1 MSLQSSIKRLVRRSP
16 RLTRALG
23 SAYRLLSG
31 PFPGS
36 QDYWV
41 KRYEKGGN
49 SGPGSYSELAKFKA
63 RVLNGLVT
71 EKNIAS
77 VIEFGCGDGNQLE
90 LAQYPSYHGFDV
102 SPVAV
107 ELCRKRFTADP
118 SKRFG
123 LLGDYAGETA
133 DLALSLD
140 VIYHLVEDRVYE
152 AHLRSVFGA
161 ATRFVAIYSTNRD
174 APDDAGLP
182 HVRHRRFSDFVEREL
197 GSWKL
202 LRNEKQPREYSGD
215 ITSSSLAEFFVF
227 EKA

>member
-1 MSLQSSIKRLVRRSP
+1 MILQSVKRLVRRSP

-23 SAYRLLSG
+23 KAYRLLSG

-49 SGPGSYSELAKFKA
+49 SGPGSYSELAKYKA
-63 RVLNGLVT
+63 SVLNAFVREEG
-71 EKNIAS
+71 IAS

-90 LAQYPSYHGFDV
+90 LAVYPKYRGLDV

-107 ELCRKRFTADP
+107 ERCRQRFASDSTKSFAV
-118 SKRFG
+118 
-123 LLGDYAGETA
+123 LGEYAGETA
-133 DLALSLD
+133 DLAMSLD

-161 ATRFVAIYSTNRD
+161 ATRYVAVFSTNLD
-174 APDDAGLP
+174 APDDAGLA
-182 HVRHRRFSDFVEREL
+182 HVRHRHFTDFVAREL
-197 GSWKL
+197 GTWKL
-202 LRNEKQPREYSGD
+202 LRNEKPPKAYSGD
-215 ITSSSLAEFFVF
+215 ITSSTLAEFFLF

>member
-1 MSLQSSIKRLVRRSP
+1 MSLQASLKRLVRRSP

-23 SAYRLLSG
+23 AAYRLLSG

-41 KRYEKGGN
+41 KRYAAGGN

-63 RVLNGLVT
+63 RVLNGFVA
-71 EKNIAS
+71 EKGLTS

-90 LAQYPSYHGFDV
+90 LATYPSYIGFDV

-107 ELCRKRFTADP
+107 ERCRERFKADS
-118 SKRFG
+118 SKRFA
-123 LLGDYAGETA
+123 LLQDYAGETA
-133 DLALSLD
+133 DLAMSLD
-140 VIYHLVEDRVYE
+140 VIYHLVEDHVYE

-161 ATRFVAIYSTNRD
+161 SKRFVAIYSTNRD

-197 GSWKL
+197 KAWKL
-202 LRNEKQPREYSGD
+202 LRNEKQPNAYSGD
-215 ITSSSLAEFFVF
+215 ITQSSMAEFFLF

>member
-1 MSLQSSIKRLVRRSP
+1 MSFQASIKRLVRRSP

-23 SAYRLLSG
+23 KAYSMLSG

-36 QDYWV
+36 EDYWV
-41 KRYEKGGN
+41 KRYAKGGN

-63 RVLNGLVT
+63 RVLNAFVV

-77 VIEFGCGDGNQLE
+77 VMEFGCGDGNQLE
-90 LAQYPSYHGFDV
+90 LAQYPSYVGFDV

-107 ELCRKRFTADP
+107 DMCRKRFASDKT
-118 SKRFG
+118 KRFS
-123 LLGDYAGETA
+123 LLSDYTGEQVDMA
-133 DLALSLD
+133 MSLD
-140 VIYHLVEDRVYE
+140 VIYHLVEVSVYE
-152 AHLRSVFGA
+152 AHLRTVFGA
-161 ATRFVAIYSTNRD
+161 ATRFVVIYSTNRD

-182 HVRHRRFSDFVEREL
+182 HVRHRRFTDFVDREL
-197 GSWKL
+197 SGWKL

-215 ITSSSLAEFFVF
+215 ITESSLAEFYLF